1 MLVMPVHSTNS
12 QNCFVGIGISGCNEP
27 LYRRSILRLTLTV
40 NLPLSATTI
49 SVHLCVCPGP
59 GFTHRQSFPDSRPKF
74 MDNGVNLSIENTRNS
89 ANHAEEGCPPPR
101 TRARWTISKGKFT
114 FQIKKNYTKMVYR
127 FEDGIFV
134 SWIFF
139 KSEILRDRILIVP
152 PERKYLVHPRTKVT
166 FRTCQSAGAM
176 PATLDG
182 RREGMEKNN
191 PITRRND
198 RFEETR
204 NHSVLTESPLFPTY
218 PTFQREKI
226 SREGET
232 TRATRDIR
240 RIAKNRSN
248 VDRLRRIRRLQTWR
262 MCPIL

>member
-114 FQIKKNYTKMVYR
+114 F
-127 FEDGIFV
+127 
-134 SWIFF
+134 
-139 KSEILRDRILIVP
+139 
-152 PERKYLVHPRTKVT
+152 
-166 FRTCQSAGAM
+166 
-176 PATLDG
+176 
-182 RREGMEKNN
+182 
-191 PITRRND
+191 
-198 RFEETR
+198 
-204 NHSVLTESPLFPTY
+204 
-218 PTFQREKI
+218 
-226 SREGET
+226 
-232 TRATRDIR
+232 
-240 RIAKNRSN
+240 
-248 VDRLRRIRRLQTWR
+248 
-262 MCPIL
+262 